1 MLPNVGELD
10 QVQVNL
16 VRERND
22 ARASSLV
29 VVVVV
34 VVVVV
39 NVVVVVLCEA
49 FGVGVPTVAKFFGF
63 LLLPLFLSLAELPLS
78 FSFSFSFT
86 IAIFFIHPK
95 LLPPNLRLSQFF
107 LLFLQIFLVLQNR
120 RVQPDEIGHCA
131 NAVVVHD
138 GDRQEGPF
146 DAPQRN

>member
-1 MLPNVGELD
+1 VLPNVGELD

-78 FSFSFSFT
+78 FSFSFT

>member
-78 FSFSFSFT
+78 FSFSFT